1 MASCARAGAVARDT
15 CACTCEKMF
24 NARIVLWRVRARMR
38 TNTQR
43 QRLVRACPSQGVR
56 RKGAGKRELCVA
68 KMACIL
74 PAGHVDIH

>member
-1 MASCARAGAVARDT
+1 MASCARAGAVGLDT
-15 CACTCEKMF
+15 CACTCGKMF
-24 NARIVLWRVRARMR
+24 NARIVLLRVRARMR

-43 QRLVRACPSQGVR
+43 QRLVRACHQGVPR
-56 RKGAGKRELCVA
+56 AKGRESCVWQ